1 MHGSATTTSSIR
13 GSRPESVGSEP
24 QILAA
29 LKLPGIEAMPSDG
42 RSSRSGKPTCKQ
54 EVHFPG
60 PRVEVPIRHS
70 PSAVLQ
76 ASNREVSGTKQHD
89 GAAIAA
95 GLCSRLHASA
105 PGIGMGG
112 GRPTVFRKVLCPL
125 CDNVG
130 SQHLPTDNVSLIN
143 LPIGSITDHIAIV
156 DAKVLGW
163 HLPCGEKK
171 SLLMN

>member
-1 MHGSATTTSSIR
+1 MHGSATTTSSVR
-13 GSRPESVGSEP
+13 SSRPESVGSEP

-42 RSSRSGKPTCKQ
+42 RSSCSGKPTCKQ

-105 PGIGMGG
+105 RESEWEEGG
-112 GRPTVFRKVLCPL
+112 LRFSAKSFALFATMWVPSISPPTMSP
-125 CDNVG
+125 
-130 SQHLPTDNVSLIN
+130 S
-143 LPIGSITDHIAIV
+143 
-156 DAKVLGW
+156 
-163 HLPCGEKK
+163 
-171 SLLMN
+171 